1 MNLRPMFYTVS
12 QQEEAGGVLLSVYQ
26 PVLGGGAGAG
36 GGGRTGFVVFAD
48 FHGVKTPIMTNISQ
62 HVTSLKVKLGGDAP
76 HEPM

>member
-1 MNLRPMFYTVS
+1 MNLRPVFYTVS

-26 PVLGGGAGAG
+26 PVLGGGEG
-36 GGGRTGFVVFAD
+36 GVGRTGFVVFAD

-62 HVTSLKVKLGGDAP
+62 HVTLLKVKLGGGAP